1 MVPTEGV
8 GFQSFL
14 ANTFLAERFPTRLL
28 TGRFQVYE
36 IIGGELEMPIMVYA
50 LTSAT
55 WTIAAIATLS
65 NVRPHVLRCLQE
77 STCPLNN
84 TLGGDRGSDHLLPL
98 GLIIPNIA
106 ALATLATRA
115 FTY

>member
-1 MVPTEGV
+1 
-8 GFQSFL
+8 
-14 ANTFLAERFPTRLL
+14 
-28 TGRFQVYE
+28 
-36 IIGGELEMPIMVYA
+36 MPIMVYA

-115 FTY
+115 FTYLELDDFRGLPTSEHKVVMPFNATWRV